1 MDAWRV
7 IHRLAKWICIKCYK
21 TKASV
26 IFDWAVLPC
35 DHLICIDCF
44 KKHAEELKVMY
55 KCGCGAEFYQST
67 YDYLVT
73 HCPSAQD
80 AAKDLS

>member
-7 IHRLAKWICIKCYK
+7 IHCLACFK
-21 TKASV
+21 TKTSV
-26 IFDWAVLPC
+26 TFDWAVLPC

-44 KKHAEELKVMY
+44 KKHAGELKVMF
-55 KCGCGAEFYQST
+55 KCGCGTEFSQSA

-73 HCPSAQD
+73 HCASAQD

>member
-44 KKHAEELKVMY
+44 KKHAEEL
-55 KCGCGAEFYQST
+55 AEFSQSA

-73 HCPSAQD
+73 HC

>member
-1 MDAWRV
+1 MDASRV
-7 IHRLAKWICIKCYK
+7 IHRLAKWICIKCHK

-35 DHLICIDCF
+35 DHLICIDCS
-44 KKHAEELKVMY
+44 KKHAEELKVIF
-55 KCGCGAEFYQST
+55 KCGCGAELSQSA
-67 YDYLVT
+67 YNYLVT
-73 HCPSAQD
+73 HCASAKD

>member
-7 IHRLAKWICIKCYK
+7 IHRLANWICIKCFK
-21 TKASV
+21 TKTSV

-44 KKHAEELKVMY
+44 KTHAEELKVMF
-55 KCGCGAEFYQST
+55 KCGCGAEFSQST
-67 YDYLVT
+67 HDYLVT
-73 HCPSAQD
+73 HCASAQD

>member
-1 MDAWRV
+1 MDASRV

-35 DHLICIDCF
+35 DHLICIDCS
-44 KKHAEELKVMY
+44 KKHAEELKVMF
-55 KCGCGAEFYQST
+55 KCGCADEFSQSA
-67 YDYLVT
+67 YNYLVT
-73 HCPSAQD
+73 PCASAKD

>member
-1 MDAWRV
+1 MDASRV

-35 DHLICIDCF
+35 DHLICIDCS
-44 KKHAEELKVMY
+44 KKHAELKVMF
-55 KCGCGAEFYQST
+55 KCGCGAELSQSA
-67 YDYLVT
+67 YNYLVT
-73 HCPSAQD
+73 HCASAKD